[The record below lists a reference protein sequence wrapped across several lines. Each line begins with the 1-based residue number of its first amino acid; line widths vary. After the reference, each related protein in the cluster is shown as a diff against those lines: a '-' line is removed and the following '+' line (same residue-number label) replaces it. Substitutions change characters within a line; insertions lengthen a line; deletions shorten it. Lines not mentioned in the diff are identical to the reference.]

1 MTSTVSDASGLASP
15 PAPLTESARQQ
26 TRLIAE
32 RALGCEELMRTTLD
46 WVAAVNP
53 AVNAICTLD
62 PDAALAGAR
71 AADQRLARG
80 AAPRPLE
87 GLPIAIKDLAETAGL
102 RTTYGSALF
111 ADHVPDFSVLYVER
125 LQAAGAIVIGKT
137 NVPEF
142 GAGSQTFNALFGA
155 TRNPYDL
162 DCTAGGSSGG
172 AAAALA
178 ARMLS
183 IADGSDLGGSLRNP
197 ASFCNVVGFRP
208 SPGRVPIVPD
218 RNGYNPLPIMGP
230 MARSVDDLGLMLSV
244 MAGHDPRAALALQE
258 PTAPFATIAPASLN
272 GLRVAATEDLGFL
285 PVVEPVRDCFR
296 ESLAG
301 VSAQGAKVVL
311 AAPDLRAAQSVFSVL
326 RAQQFVGGYGSL
338 YRRNPDALKDTVRW
352 NIELGLAAT
361 PLELAEA
368 TLGLGNLRG
377 RMLDFFERYD
387 VLMLPTVQVLPFSW
401 QLDWPREVAGVAQS
415 DYLGWMA
422 SCWLLSTT
430 GCPSISIPAGFA
442 AGGLPVGVQLVGPP
456 GADLRL
462 LQIASAIERL
472 ADWGERLP
480 HWQTLVA
487 AAGQAPAG

>member
-1 MTSTVSDASGLASP
+1 MTSTLAAVSGP
-15 PAPLTESARQQ
+15 PAPLADSARQQ
-26 TRLIAE
+26 TRRIAE

-46 WVAAVNP
+46 WIAAVNP

-62 PDAALAGAR
+62 PDAALASAR

-102 RTTYGSALF
+102 RTTYGSPLF
-111 ADHVPDFSVLYVER
+111 ADHVPDFSVLYVQR

-142 GAGSQTFNALFGA
+142 GAGSQTFNTLFGA

-178 ARMLS
+178 ARMLP

-197 ASFCNVVGFRP
+197 ASFCNLVGFRP

-218 RNGYNPLPIMGP
+218 RNGYSPLPIMGP

-258 PTAPFATIAPASLN
+258 PTTPFATIVPAVLK
-272 GLRVAATEDLGFL
+272 GLRVAASEDLGFL
-285 PVVEPVRDCFR
+285 PVAEPVRGCFR
-296 ESLAG
+296 ESVAG
-301 VSAQGAKVVL
+301 VAAQGAEVVPI
-311 AAPDLRAAQSVFSVL
+311 APDLRPAQSVFSAL
-326 RAQQFVGGYGSL
+326 RAQQFVAGYGAL
-338 YRRNPDALKDTVRW
+338 YRRSPDALKDTVRW
-352 NIELGLAAT
+352 NIELGLAAR
-361 PLELAEA
+361 PAELAEA
-368 TLGLGNLRG
+368 TLGLASLRG
-377 RMLDFFERYD
+377 RMLDFFEHHD
-387 VLMLPTVQVLPFSW
+387 VLLLPTVQVLPFSW
-401 QLDWPREVAGVAQS
+401 RLDWPREVAGVAQS

-422 SCWLLSTT
+422 SCWLISAT

-442 AGGLPVGVQLVGPP
+442 AGGLPVGVQLVGAP
-456 GADLRL
+456 GGDLKL
-462 LQIASAIERL
+462 LQIAAAMERL
-472 ADWGERLP
+472 SNSSERQPDWQALAA
-480 HWQTLVA
+480 VA
-487 AAGQAPAG
+487 SQAPPG